1 MKTNERI
8 ENIYDAKDKKG
19 SQRRFNTLK
28 NRRKFLDK
36 NTRGFLENLDKKFE
50 RTITYHEDPLI
61 PRTNNGIER
70 YFGITLPSFIK
81 RKYRTIEGLTRWLRL
96 QKIRWIRRNVLH
108 MPDLENLSTTQYL
121 QEKIS

>member
-36 NTRGFLENLDKKFE
+36 NTHGFLENLDKK
-50 RTITYHEDPLI
+50 
-61 PRTNNGIER
+61 
-70 YFGITLPSFIK
+70 
-81 RKYRTIEGLTRWLRL
+81 
-96 QKIRWIRRNVLH
+96 IR
-108 MPDLENLSTTQYL
+108 
-121 QEKIS
+121 